1 MITWELL
8 PLSVLLFIAAVVISI
23 MLGRDIYCVMDIQQK
38 IQSDSHNSLGS
49 SGKKIFDKS
58 SKLELQ
64 SRFRD
69 IGLAIASLVIIY
81 LMAVTLQADLVPQ
94 SDIDLMYRRL

>member
-8 PLSVLLFIAAVVISI
+8 PLSALLVVAAVVISI
-23 MLGRDIYCVMDIQQK
+23 MLGRDIYKVMDIQKQL
-38 IQSDSHNSLGS
+38 SDSHSRAL
-49 SGKKIFDKS
+49 SGKPHFDKS
-58 SKLELQ
+58 SNLELQ

-69 IGLAIASLVIIY
+69 IGLAIGGLVVIY
-81 LMAVTLQADLVPQ
+81 LIAVIWQAQLVPQ

>member
-1 MITWELL
+1 MSALL
-8 PLSVLLFIAAVVISI
+8 VLAAVVISI
-23 MLGRDIYCVMDIQQK
+23 MLGRDIFRVMDIQK
-38 IQSDSHNSLGS
+38 HLSDSQFHAA
-49 SGKKIFDKS
+49 SGNTHVDKS

-69 IGLAIASLVIIY
+69 IGFAIASLVIIY
-81 LMAVTLQADLVPQ
+81 LIAVIWQAQLVPQ